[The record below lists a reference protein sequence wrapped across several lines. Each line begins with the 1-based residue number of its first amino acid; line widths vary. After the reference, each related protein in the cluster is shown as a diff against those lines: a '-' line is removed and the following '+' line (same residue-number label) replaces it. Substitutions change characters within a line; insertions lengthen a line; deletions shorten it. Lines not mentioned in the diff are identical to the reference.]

1 MSETPWDDF
10 LSAGRRPCGT
20 STAEW
25 FDRLAERFLNG
36 CTLHVGEVTY
46 RLSEIEFYYH
56 SPRHPDPFV
65 HGHPLQ
71 KNPGA
76 WYLHRHGS
84 GFRGGSFKGID
95 LCFGNRVSYGGILLR
110 SIAVAAGN
118 AHPSGGGP
126 TEIQDVELIS
136 GPSLVVDALMNNLH
150 AASVAE
156 LDRMIS
162 RYPAWSR
169 KNPLHISLQR
179 RRPIPI
185 WRTQRVGLKPSQ
197 SDVAERY
204 RSAHYRY
211 LNEPRRITKGRGLLI
226 AAMLEAG
233 MTDDA
238 ITEVVGCTKAMFTH
252 QRWLQLADQLTRP
265 FGGHSG

>member
-10 LSAGRRPCGT
+10 LSAGRRARGT

-25 FDRLAERFLNG
+25 FDRLADWLLNG

-46 RLSEIEFYYH
+46 RLSEIEFYYR

-65 HGHPLQ
+65 HGYPLQ

-126 TEIQDVELIS
+126 TEIREGELIS

-179 RRPIPI
+179 RRPMPF

-211 LNEPRRITKGRGLLI
+211 LNEPHRITKGRGLLI

-238 ITEVVGCTKAMFTH
+238 IAEVIGCTKAVPARRRQISH
-252 QRWLQLADQLTRP
+252 PDAKPRSLK
-265 FGGHSG
+265 

>member
-1 MSETPWDDF
+1 MSETPWDNL
-10 LSAGRRPCGT
+10 LSAGRRARDT

-25 FDRLAERFLNG
+25 FDRLAERLLNG
-36 CTLHVGEVTY
+36 CILHAGELIF
-46 RLSEIEFYYH
+46 RLVEIEFYYN

-71 KNPGA
+71 KNPGV
-76 WYLHRHGS
+76 WYLHRQGS

-95 LCFGNRVSYGGILLR
+95 LCFGNRLSSGGILLR
-110 SIAVAAGN
+110 SMALVARN
-118 AHPSGGGP
+118 AHLSGGGR
-126 TEIQDVELIS
+126 TEIRDGELIS
-136 GPSLVVDALMNNLH
+136 GPSLVVDAWMNTLH
-150 AASVAE
+150 AASMAE

-185 WRTQRVGLKPSQ
+185 WRTQRVGLKPAQ

-204 RSAHYRY
+204 RGAHYRY

-226 AAMLEAG
+226 AAMLAAG

-238 ITEVVGCTKAMFTH
+238 MAEIIGCTKAM
-252 QRWLQLADQLTRP
+252 LARRRRMAHPDGEPIWKASR
-265 FGGHSG
+265 